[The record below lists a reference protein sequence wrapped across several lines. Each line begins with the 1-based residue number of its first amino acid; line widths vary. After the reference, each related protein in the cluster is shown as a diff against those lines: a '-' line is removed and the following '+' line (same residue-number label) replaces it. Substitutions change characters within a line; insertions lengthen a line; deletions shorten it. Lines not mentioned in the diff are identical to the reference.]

1 MNNLEMKTAD
11 YSESDLLKFIEQND
25 IVNLANVRV
34 LMEKMKNQEYLDMHP
49 YEIFESSGSWW
60 TYFPDKIKGR
70 VAKKR
75 KKKEDL
81 ENLIIEYYKQEVENP
96 TIEELFREWNNR
108 IVEKGE
114 VKQSTAD
121 RNVDYFKRHFKEM
134 GKYRVKNITIK
145 EWAEFLENE
154 VATKKLNKTAYQG
167 LKNIVFGILKRAKI
181 KGIISYRIDEILE
194 YTEFGKNS
202 FRKKKK
208 NDEQEVFNEEE
219 TEIVLEYLVKNLD
232 KHNLA
237 ILLMFLTG
245 LRVGEIAAL
254 ENKNIKDNYLIITNS
269 ETRNKKKNQKG
280 NDYELDLAKTENSE
294 RIVAIP
300 EGCEWV
306 CRELKKLNP
315 DGDFVFVNK
324 KGRMTTNCFRRRLEQ
339 VCKKLSI
346 VQKSPHKIRK
356 TYASILLD
364 ENCDNCIITQQMGHT
379 DISVTEDAYHRNR
392 KTIDKKSKRLGEIKE
407 FRKLKNVM

>member
-1 MNNLEMKTAD
+1 MKNLNLKTAD
-11 YSESDLLKFIEQND
+11 YSELDLLKFINQND
-25 IVNLANVRV
+25 IVNLADVRV
-34 LMEKMKNQEYLDMHP
+34 LMEQMKNQEYLDMHP

-60 TYFPDKIKGR
+60 TYFPDKTKGR

-96 TIEELFREWNNR
+96 TIEELFIEWNHR
-108 IVEKGE
+108 IVEKGD

-121 RNVDYFKRHFKEM
+121 RNVDYYKRHFKEM
-134 GKYRVKNITIK
+134 GKCRVKNITIR

-154 VATKKLNKTAYQG
+154 VATKKLCKTSYQG

-181 KGIISYRIDEILE
+181 QGIISYRIEEILE

-202 FRKKKK
+202 FRKKKTD
-208 NDEQEVFNEEE
+208 DEHEVFNEEE
-219 TEIVLEYLVKNLD
+219 TKIVFGYLVNNID

-245 LRVGEIAAL
+245 LRVGEVAAL
-254 ENKNIKDNYLIITNS
+254 KVKNIKDNYLIIENS
-269 ETRNKKKNQKG
+269 ETRNKNENEKG
-280 NDYELDLAKTENSE
+280 HTYKLDLTKTETSE
-294 RIVAIP
+294 RIVVLP
-300 EGCEWV
+300 EGCEWI
-306 CRELKKLNP
+306 CQELKKLNP
-315 DGDFVFVNK
+315 NGEFVFVNE
-324 KGRMTTNCFRRRLEQ
+324 KGRMTTNCFRRRLERI
-339 VCKKLSI
+339 CEKLNI
-346 VQKSPHKIRK
+346 VKKSPHKIRK

-364 ENCDNCIITQQMGHT
+364 ENCDNCMIIQQMGHT

-392 KTIDKKSKRLGEIKE
+392 KTIEKKSKRLGEIKE
-407 FRKLKNVM
+407 FKQLQNVM